1 MTDNKNSNR
10 KRAGAQDS
18 DPGKEFL
25 RTGSHTQ
32 DLGKLHKEYLGME
45 VPTGYFAAS
54 KKRILEALP
63 SEDIAGDKIIEKSEK
78 KDGGRI
84 FGLKRIVFYP
94 LAASVLLLIAIG
106 IGIKNDP
113 KHAGPDR
120 DQTVI
125 AESEGLESTDDFLIR
140 SLLVEDA
147 EIDRFTDDYLVEQIV
162 VRAELSEQEL
172 ENIFINSLFIEDSLV
187 DEFLEESLLDHVVL

>member
-10 KRAGAQDS
+10 KRAGAQGS
-18 DPGKEFL
+18 DPSKEFL

-45 VPTGYFAAS
+45 VPAGYFAAS

-63 SEDIAGDKIIEKSEK
+63 SEEVAGDKIIEKSEK

-94 LAASVLLLIAIG
+94 LAASILLLIAIG

-113 KHAGPDR
+113 QVAAPDPDR
-120 DQTVI
+120 TEI
-125 AESEGLESTDDFLIR
+125 AESEDLEPTDDFLIG

-147 EIDRFTDDYLVEQIV
+147 EIDQFTNDYLVEHIIV
-162 VRAELSEQEL
+162 KAELSEQEL
-172 ENIFINSLFIEDSLV
+172 ENIFINSLFIEDSLA